1 VSYPR
6 STERRRTE
14 WEEFKNVNLARVGEL
29 LRYPIIIDECNLFD
43 PETMR
48 EHGFMYLSV
57 GRPDVSLKE
66 VKVQRAKAA
75 D

>member
-1 VSYPR
+1 
-6 STERRRTE
+6 
-14 WEEFKNVNLARVGEL
+14 LARVGEL

>member
-1 VSYPR
+1 
-6 STERRRTE
+6 
-14 WEEFKNVNLARVGEL
+14 
-29 LRYPIIIDECNLFD
+29 
-43 PETMR
+43 MR
-48 EHGFMYLSV
+48 EHGFIYLSV